1 MEAWPKARP
10 ALDGRSWLRV
20 VVEKP
25 FGKDLCSSEA
35 LAEDI
40 AKYYPEEQV
49 RRRAHVHTL
58 SCRGPLTSPGA
69 GSPACGDNSSCC
81 RG

>member
-1 MEAWPKARP
+1 
-10 ALDGRSWLRV
+10 

-49 RRRAHVHTL
+49 NCWAVVQHAQAFCPC
-58 SCRGPLTSPGA
+58 SSPLASGLL
-69 GSPACGDNSSCC
+69 AC
-81 RG
+81 

>member
-1 MEAWPKARP
+1 M
-10 ALDGRSWLRV
+10 
-20 VVEKP
+20 EKP

-49 RRRAHVHTL
+49 G
-58 SCRGPLTSPGA
+58 CRTYTHKLFSPTPLAGPTA
-69 GSPACGDNSSCC
+69 GLLVGTAASGQHPAWGCC
-81 RG
+81 

>member
-1 MEAWPKARP
+1 MPSCRWEMFGAAVSNSAKAEYICC
-10 ALDGRSWLRV
+10 GRSWLRV

-49 RRRAHVHTL
+49 RCSAAT
-58 SCRGPLTSPGA
+58 
-69 GSPACGDNSSCC
+69 N
-81 RG
+81 

>member
-1 MEAWPKARP
+1 MHSAPLAAASDWWDCRQWCK
-10 ALDGRSWLRV
+10 LWSGYLGRSWLRV

-49 RRRAHVHTL
+49 RCWRLHIEL
-58 SCRGPLTSPGA
+58 CREHPAPLI
-69 GSPACGDNSSCC
+69 
-81 RG
+81 